1 MNHPRG
7 RDRKPIHEINEIWT
21 GCGKQAMHRTYASS
35 ACFYTFIPFIIFI
48 SWLLFSTSTRRL
60 LGYVILFHF
69 IFIFSSRVFCFIFFS
84 FTTRRE
90 PFDSVP
96 VPERRVAEKIWNTTR
111 LIWNVMIKP
120 FIFHGFHF
128 ISFTRC
134 LLEVVFCLW
143 NWLPF
148 HILLEAIS

>member
-1 MNHPRG
+1 VKLVFIFFHPVVFFGLRFNG
-7 RDRKPIHEINEIWT
+7 RLDRQAKGKDKT
-21 GCGKQAMHRTYASS
+21 GRAIVDKENKLD
-35 ACFYTFIPFIIFI
+35 IIFI

-96 VPERRVAEKIWNTTR
+96 VPERRVAEKI
-111 LIWNVMIKP
+111 
-120 FIFHGFHF
+120 
-128 ISFTRC
+128 
-134 LLEVVFCLW
+134 
-143 NWLPF
+143 
-148 HILLEAIS
+148 